1 LSGDVP
7 SYLPEPFTAQC
18 NLGKTLNQQGR
29 LREAEACF
37 RHAIELQSD
46 SPLPYYFLGNS
57 LYQHRPA
64 EAEACYRRAIELQP
78 DFALAYCNLGSLLG
92 KMRRLPEEQACY
104 RRAIEFSPDLA
115 EAHNNL
121 GRTLTKQG
129 KFIEAEEFHRRAL
142 ALKPD
147 SAEVH
152 YNLGEDLA
160 GQGRLSE
167 AEQCFR
173 RAIALKPEL
182 VAAHC
187 RLGNMLNKQGL
198 LPEAE
203 ACYRAAIARDSNCVE
218 AVYAL
223 ANLLYADGQTLE
235 AAACYERVIRL
246 KPDSAFAYTNLGG
259 ALGVLGNPNE
269 EEQCYRRAIELNPGL
284 AAAHVNLGNTLKKQG
299 DVTEARACYQQAL
312 EIQPDFAEA
321 LCNLGTLNQ
330 EHGLLMEA
338 ESCYRRALAL
348 APDFAV
354 AHSNLLF
361 CLLHS
366 PEIDA
371 KELFAEHCAFG
382 EHFEKPL
389 RVSWAKH
396 ANLPDANRSL
406 RIGFVSGDLRS
417 HPIPFFIE
425 SVLSCLTTSPG
436 FLLLAFV
443 NQTLEDQV
451 TERLRMYFHRWHPIA
466 NMSDI
471 ALSDMIKDEEIDIL
485 IDLSGHTANNR
496 LMTFARKPAPIQV
509 GWLGYMG
516 TTGMVGIDYY
526 LGDRFMLP
534 IEQFRTQFTEQ
545 LVYLPATG
553 AFLPSEE
560 APPVNALPALENGY
574 MTFGSFNRA
583 SKLNP
588 GSVNLWAQLMR
599 ALPGARLVVGNM
611 RAQTDVDLV
620 SHWFH
625 QAGLTRESL
634 TFHPAKDMKSYLEL
648 HHSVDLCLD
657 TLPYT
662 GFTTTLHAMWMGVP
676 TLTLTGFTV
685 PGRQSTA
692 MLSHVGLEGFIA
704 TDKTD
709 FVERGLALAENTAV
723 LASVRSTLRERMNA
737 SPLGQPERVAA
748 GLAEA
753 LRSMW
758 IRWCAGLPPRPLVG

>member
-7 SYLPEPFTAQC
+7 SYLPDPLEAQC
-18 NLGKTLNQQGR
+18 NLGKILKQQGR

-37 RHAIELQSD
+37 RRAIELRSD

-57 LYQHRPA
+57 LYQTRPA
-64 EAEACYRRAIELQP
+64 EAEASYRRAIELQP

-92 KMRRLPEEQACY
+92 KMHRLPEEQACY

-121 GRTLTKQG
+121 GRTLRKQG
-129 KFIEAEEFHRRAL
+129 KFTEAEECHRRAL
-142 ALKPD
+142 ALKTD
-147 SAEVH
+147 LAEIH

-160 GQGRLSE
+160 DQGRFSE
-167 AEQCFR
+167 AEICFR

-187 RLGNMLNKQGL
+187 RLGKVLNQKGL
-198 LPEAE
+198 LPQAE
-203 ACYRAAIARDSNCVE
+203 ACYRAAIAQDSNCAE

-223 ANLLYADGQTLE
+223 ANLLYADGRTLE
-235 AAACYERVIRL
+235 AAACYASVIRL

-259 ALGVLGNPNE
+259 ALGALGNPNE
-269 EEQCYRRAIELNPGL
+269 EELCYRRAIKLNPGL

-299 DVTEARACYQQAL
+299 EVTEARACYQQAL

-330 EHGLLMEA
+330 EHGLLLEA
-338 ESCYRRALAL
+338 ESCYRGALAL

-371 KELFAEHCAFG
+371 KRLFAEHCVFG

-389 RVSWAKH
+389 RGGWVKH
-396 ANLPDANRSL
+396 ANLPDRDRCL
-406 RIGFVSGDLRS
+406 RVGFISGDLRS

-425 SVLSCLTTSPG
+425 SVLSCLTKNPG
-436 FLLLAFV
+436 LSLLAFV

-451 TERLRMYFHRWHPIA
+451 TERLRRYFHRWHPVA
-466 NMSDI
+466 NMSDT
-471 ALSDMIKDEEIDIL
+471 ALCDMIRNEEIDIL

-496 LMTFARKPAPIQV
+496 LMTFARKPAPVQV

-516 TTGMVGIDYY
+516 TTGMMGMDYY

-560 APPVNALPALENGY
+560 APPVNALPALKNGY

-588 GSVNLWAQLMR
+588 GSINRWAQLMR

-620 SHWFH
+620 SQWFDE
-625 QAGLTRESL
+625 AGLTRELL

-648 HHSVDLCLD
+648 HHLVDICLD

-676 TLTLTGFTV
+676 TLTLTGLTV

-704 TDKTD
+704 RDQTE
-709 FVERGLALAENTAV
+709 FVDRGLALTQNTAA
-723 LASVRSTLRERMNA
+723 LASVRATLREKMNA
-737 SPLGQPERVAA
+737 SPLGQPEKVAA

-753 LRSMW
+753 LRAMW
-758 IRWCAGLPPRPLVG
+758 MRWCAGLPPKPLVG